1 MAKPTDSKEKTL
13 AAAARLFCRQGYHGT
28 ALQDILAASGAPRGS
43 LYFHF
48 PRGKEE
54 IAEGAIALGD
64 KAVRAF
70 IAHVAEGSRSAESF
84 AVNLAKGMAANL
96 EASDFREGC
105 PLATTV
111 LEIATDSDAI
121 GKAAREAFTA
131 WEREIAQALVRFGS
145 GEKQAAAAATA
156 ILSQL
161 EGALL
166 LARTYRN
173 LQPMRRA
180 EDTLRLLVQS
190 IAKT

>member
-13 AAAARLFCRQGYHGT
+13 AAAAKLFCWQGYHGT

-70 IAHVAEGSRSAESF
+70 IAQVAAASRNAESF
-84 AVNLAKGMAANL
+84 VANLAKGMAANL

-111 LEIATDSDAI
+111 LEIATDSEAI
-121 GKAAREAFTA
+121 GKAAREAFAA
-131 WEREIAQALVRFGS
+131 WEQEIAQALVRFGS
-145 GEKQAAAAATA
+145 SEKHAASVATA

-166 LARTYRN
+166 LARTYRS

-180 EDTLRLLVQS
+180 EETLRLLVRADS
-190 IAKT
+190 

>member
-1 MAKPTDSKEKTL
+1 MAKPSDSKEKTL

-70 IAHVAEGSRSAESF
+70 IAQAAGGSRSAESF
-84 AVNLAKGMAANL
+84 VVNLAKGMAANL

-105 PLATTV
+105 PLATTA
-111 LEIATDSDAI
+111 LEIATDSESV

-145 GEKQAAAAATA
+145 GEKQAAAVATA

-166 LARTYRN
+166 LARTYRS
-173 LQPMRRA
+173 LEPMRRA
-180 EDTLRLLVQS
+180 EGAMRLLVTS
-190 IAKT
+190 PD

>member
-1 MAKPTDSKEKTL
+1 MAKPSDSKEKTL

-54 IAEGAIALGD
+54 IAEGAIALGG

-70 IAHVAEGSRSAESF
+70 IAQAAEGSRSAESF
-84 AVNLAKGMAANL
+84 VVNLAKGMAANL

-111 LEIATDSDAI
+111 LEIATDSEAI
-121 GKAAREAFTA
+121 GNAAREAFAA

-145 GEKQAAAAATA
+145 HEKQAVTVATA

-166 LARTYRN
+166 LARTYRS

-180 EDTLRLLVQS
+180 EDTLRLLVR
-190 IAKT
+190 ADT